1 MTPFVSGWTSIDSL
15 KQNEKL
21 GSESMKNKQ
30 TAYVMV
36 GVPGS
41 GKLTY
46 AAKLAQTENAV
57 IISGDDVRAELYGSS
72 EIQGGWGEIWERIDE
87 LVSEAGGVPVILDG
101 TACRK
106 DYRAEA
112 IVLLRSYG
120 YDRIEAVV
128 LETPL
133 AKCLERNANRERN
146 VSEHIITQMHSDL
159 QRSLKTITDEDFD
172 CFHFVY

>member
-41 GKLTY
+41 GKSTY

-101 TACRK
+101 THCRK

-112 IVLLRSYG
+112 FALLKSYG
-120 YDRIEAVV
+120 YERIEAIVM
-128 LETPL
+128 ETTL
-133 AKCLERNANRERN
+133 ATCLARNFKRDRN
-146 VSEHIITQMHSDL
+146 VPDYIVKQMHSDL
-159 QRSLKTITDEDFD
+159 QQSLKTITDENFD
-172 CFHFVY
+172 SFNFIY